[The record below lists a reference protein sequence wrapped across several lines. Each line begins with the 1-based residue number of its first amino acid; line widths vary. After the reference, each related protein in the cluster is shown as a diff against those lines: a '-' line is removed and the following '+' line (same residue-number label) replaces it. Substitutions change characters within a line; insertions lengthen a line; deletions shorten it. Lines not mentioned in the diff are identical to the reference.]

1 MTKINNIS
9 SGSLILF
16 DPSEL
21 TKKPSEKLPTQYEQV
36 IFWPKGA
43 GVPVGGI
50 FMDGHW
56 YQIQINKKNVKY
68 SQYDGEVDFWME
80 IPQMRIKK

>member
-1 MTKINNIS
+1 V
-9 SGSLILF
+9 L
-16 DPSEL
+16 
-21 TKKPSEKLPTQYEQV
+21 
-36 IFWPKGA
+36 FWPKGA

-56 YQIQINKKNVKY
+56 YQIQINKKNIKY